1 MPGPINKPSLGS
13 ISLDMRRAELHVQLM
28 PRKSPRKARAT
39 RSDRQ
44 AVDVMVD
51 ECLARR
57 VLLLTRTISGVYN
70 EALRPLG
77 LTVAQLNLLVI
88 VAKRAPVSPGEVA
101 KRLNM
106 DKSTMSRNVRLME
119 DHGWL
124 SVSPGQSGR
133 AQVLTIESKGRKL
146 IEKALPLWQGAQER
160 AKALLGERGAR
171 SIHTIADTV
180 GKQLQHE

>member
-1 MPGPINKPSLGS
+1 
-13 ISLDMRRAELHVQLM
+13 MRR
-28 PRKSPRKARAT
+28 KSAKKGRAAGF
-39 RSDRQ
+39 DRQ
-44 AVDVMVD
+44 AVDLIAS
-51 ECLARR
+51 ECLAQR
-57 VLLLTRTISGVYN
+57 VLLVNRTISGLYN

-77 LTVAQLNLLVI
+77 MTVTQLTFLVI
-88 VAKRAPVSPGEVA
+88 VARRGPVSPGEVA

-106 DKSTMSRNVRLME
+106 DKSTTSRNVRLME

-160 AKALLGERGAR
+160 ARALLGERGAR
-171 SIHTIADTV
+171 SIYVTADTL
-180 GKQLQHE
+180 GKQLEHE